1 MAQPTIC
8 SQPRLRDGKSM
19 QDPTKNR
26 VVWGEAQGLL
36 RAHRAAAAR
45 YGSNVAICPDPRGG
59 AVVTAGW
66 GDESGLD
73 LWAGV
78 PLAVA
83 HSVTI
88 PSEPGDQD
96 AVLPEWSLP
105 LAARHAS
112 PIHSHLQP
120 AVDAAMAL
128 RAARIAV
135 AAGRTVHL
143 YDFPAPGSG
152 FLHAGALEGHP
163 DAVVRTGISAEG
175 LRAVAAMP
183 SGEVWLWDVSNLT
196 LLHRL
201 TQSQQPH
208 WTGFLWNDLLVGVGD
223 GSGRVV
229 IWEAAS
235 GRRHMQFDAHTG
247 AVLGVV
253 ASSERGALLTYGAD
267 GVARQWDLD
276 EGRQLASDIVH
287 DAAICGACFAAGG
300 KAIVT
305 LDVAGRLAVTSSSD
319 GQLLDWLQLEVKAEA
334 CLAVDRSTSAIWVGD
349 EATLTSVDADWSAL
363 LARRPNYRNSGRFAP
378 IAASTPMRPAPRT
391 LRFEEVPAA
400 PVAPVRP
407 PANPPV
413 PHVTP
418 SVIPPAA
425 SPDTPPAPPVASPGP
440 APALPGHRHDGGSAT
455 EGAARLP
462 STGGHTGAAWMPAE
476 PDRFRAGA
484 DSIASMEPIPLLSHG
499 ARVLSS
505 SGAPSVVSVAEVDGS
520 GAVPPRRPPPPVTS
534 RPPASARTEPPSTG
548 AARREAAP
556 STIVDQIRASQIIW
570 QESAR
575 QSRREV
581 RTTIFVAILAGF
593 IAAGVTW
600 YYFAHRS
607 APAAIQV
614 ELERLQQDQID
625 TVAKVN
631 AAFETYQREQ
641 RATSARYRDDK
652 TILPSEIER
661 LLRISERRIED
672 RRARRDQMV
681 LEGQARLQVAQ
692 GELAERRSE
701 LAKRLAVTGG
711 LIIAAAAALL
721 AFFVQL
727 GSREKPGPKLGVDRR

>member
-1 MAQPTIC
+1 M
-8 SQPRLRDGKSM
+8 
-19 QDPTKNR
+19 
-26 VVWGEAQGLL
+26 
-36 RAHRAAAAR
+36 
-45 YGSNVAICPDPRGG
+45 
-59 AVVTAGW
+59 
-66 GDESGLD
+66 
-73 LWAGV
+73 
-78 PLAVA
+78 
-83 HSVTI
+83 
-88 PSEPGDQD
+88 
-96 AVLPEWSLP
+96 
-105 LAARHAS
+105 
-112 PIHSHLQP
+112 
-120 AVDAAMAL
+120 
-128 RAARIAV
+128 
-135 AAGRTVHL
+135 
-143 YDFPAPGSG
+143 
-152 FLHAGALEGHP
+152 
-163 DAVVRTGISAEG
+163 
-175 LRAVAAMP
+175 
-183 SGEVWLWDVSNLT
+183 
-196 LLHRL
+196 
-201 TQSQQPH
+201 
-208 WTGFLWNDLLVGVGD
+208 
-223 GSGRVV
+223 
-229 IWEAAS
+229 
-235 GRRHMQFDAHTG
+235 
-247 AVLGVV
+247 
-253 ASSERGALLTYGAD
+253 
-267 GVARQWDLD
+267 
-276 EGRQLASDIVH
+276 
-287 DAAICGACFAAGG
+287 
-300 KAIVT
+300 
-305 LDVAGRLAVTSSSD
+305 
-319 GQLLDWLQLEVKAEA
+319 
-334 CLAVDRSTSAIWVGD
+334 
-349 EATLTSVDADWSAL
+349 
-363 LARRPNYRNSGRFAP
+363 
-378 IAASTPMRPAPRT
+378 
-391 LRFEEVPAA
+391 
-400 PVAPVRP
+400 
-407 PANPPV
+407 
-413 PHVTP
+413 
-418 SVIPPAA
+418 
-425 SPDTPPAPPVASPGP
+425 
-440 APALPGHRHDGGSAT
+440 
-455 EGAARLP
+455 P

-625 TVAKVN
+625 TVAQVN